1 MRTRDLVDLLVLG
14 AIWGASFLFMRVAA
28 PEFGPIP
35 LIAARVAIGAVFL
48 MTVLVRRGGVA
59 RLYKSAAPLIIL
71 GTINAAV
78 PFSLFAYAVLTI
90 TAGLASVIN
99 STAPLFGALVGFM
112 WLRDKPEPTRV
123 FGLVVGFV
131 GVLILVWKR
140 LSFNGDGDA
149 LPVFAGLA
157 AAVLYG
163 ISANYTKRRLTGID
177 PLVTA
182 TGSMIAATVILVPP
196 ALVSWPET
204 MPTTLSWVS
213 ALLLGIVC
221 TGYALIPYYR
231 LISRIGPSK
240 ALTVTYLIPV
250 FGVFWGRLLLD
261 EPVTSNMVGGC
272 SVIMLGTALA
282 TGAASF
288 WRRDRAA
295 EARQLS

>member
-1 MRTRDLVDLLVLG
+1 MRTRDLIDLLVLG

-48 MTVLVRRGGVA
+48 MIVLVRRGGVGG
-59 RLYKSAAPLIIL
+59 LYRSAAPLIIL

-78 PFSLFAYAVLTI
+78 PFSLFAYAVLSI
-90 TAGLASVIN
+90 TAGLASVLN
-99 STAPLFGALVGFM
+99 STSPLFGALVAFI

-123 FGLVVGFV
+123 IGLVVGFV
-131 GVLILVWKR
+131 GVLILVWRR
-140 LSFNGDGDA
+140 LSFNGDGGA
-149 LPVFAGLA
+149 LPVFAGLS

-163 ISANYTKRRLTGID
+163 ISANYTKKRLTGID

-182 TGSMIAATVILVPP
+182 TGSMIAATLILIPP
-196 ALVSWPET
+196 ALLSWPET
-204 MPTTLSWVS
+204 MPTTSSWVS

-231 LISRIGPSK
+231 LISRVGPSK

-250 FGVFWGRLLLD
+250 FGVFWGRLFLD
-261 EPVTSNMVGGC
+261 ERITSNMVAGC
-272 SVIMLGTALA
+272 TAILLGTALA
-282 TGAASF
+282 TGAVPLG
-288 WRRDRAA
+288 RRHSAA
-295 EARQLS
+295 GAQQLS